1 MRKIA
6 SILLLAILSVNSF
19 ALTVEEESTVKKMD
33 ARNIFNK
40 QRTEQEW
47 QEPIKTIDAASAII
61 KADSRQDKKIE
72 KNRRYTYRK
81 TSALFRSDKEINHRI
96 DDIES
101 NQIDQQHEINESKEH
116 INNQAVIDI
125 LLGIGVLIAII
136 L

>member
-19 ALTVEEESTVKKMD
+19 ALTAEEESTVKKMD

-40 QRTEQEW
+40 ERTEQEW

-101 NQIDQQHEINESKEH
+101 IQIDQQHEINQAKKD
-116 INNQAVIDI
+116 IVNQGIIDFI
-125 LLGIGVLIAII
+125 LGIGVVAAI
-136 L
+136 LL

>member
-19 ALTVEEESTVKKMD
+19 ALTAEEESTVKKMD

-40 QRTEQEW
+40 ERTEQEW

-96 DDIES
+96 DDTES
-101 NQIDQQHEINESKEH
+101 IQIDQQHEINQAKKD
-116 INNQAVIDI
+116 IVNQGIIDFI
-125 LLGIGVLIAII
+125 LGIGVVAAI
-136 L
+136 LL